1 MPKANPVEISL
12 IVGLGNPGSQ
22 YEHTRHNVGVDFLEM
37 IADKY
42 KMIVDDDNLK
52 YNSFEILW
60 GMGDEQSQENRSSRT
75 VY

>member
-1 MPKANPVEISL
+1 MFLYHRIIGILISYFKNRKCSHHNL
-12 IVGLGNPGSQ
+12 DRGLQ
-22 YEHTRHNVGVDFLEM
+22 
-37 IADKY
+37 IKY

>member
-1 MPKANPVEISL
+1 ML
-12 IVGLGNPGSQ
+12 TSQ
-22 YEHTRHNVGVDFLEM
+22 LRER

-52 YNSFEILW
+52 YNSFEILG
-60 GMGDEQSQENRSSRT
+60 GMGDERSQENRSSRT